1 VVALELPADRDRAQG
16 AESVI
21 SENKFVV
28 TQENLAKRKKTIL
41 KIWKKRYL
49 AKEQVKASKH
59 VVPSG
64 TTSPYDA
71 PISYL
76 RREIYRTVRACL
88 RTGGMEFLQN
98 GFNEAIEALPIRG
111 AVRPTSENKAN
122 PFYVG
127 VAYITAEESTF
138 SRNYRM
144 RFSRELLY
152 AHLHDVP
159 PDLLI
164 GFLYQIGS
172 SDEIG
177 NRLKNCTFEEWNG
190 KLPLSTT
197 AKELKRIK
205 HQLAPASKPRKSKK

>member
-1 VVALELPADRDRAQG
+1 MNAEKAKG
-16 AESVI
+16 AESLN
-21 SENKFVV
+21 SENTFVV
-28 TQENLAKRKKTIL
+28 TQANLAKRKRTIL
-41 KIWKKRYL
+41 KVWKEREL
-49 AKEQVKASKH
+49 AKKQAKASKH

-76 RREIYRTVRACL
+76 RREIYRTVRSCL
-88 RTGGMEFLQN
+88 RTDGMGFLQS
-98 GFNEAIEALPIRG
+98 GFEEVIKVPSKSG
-111 AVRPTSENKAN
+111 SVRPTSENRAN

-127 VAYITAEESTF
+127 VVYITAGDPLFNRT
-138 SRNYRM
+138 YRM
-144 RFSRELLY
+144 RFSREMLY

-177 NRLKNCTFEEWNG
+177 NRLKNRTFEVWQG
-190 KLPLSTT
+190 KLPVSTT
-197 AKELKRIK
+197 AKEMKRIK
-205 HQLAPASKPRKSKK
+205 HPLVPALKRRKKQKMITTSSL